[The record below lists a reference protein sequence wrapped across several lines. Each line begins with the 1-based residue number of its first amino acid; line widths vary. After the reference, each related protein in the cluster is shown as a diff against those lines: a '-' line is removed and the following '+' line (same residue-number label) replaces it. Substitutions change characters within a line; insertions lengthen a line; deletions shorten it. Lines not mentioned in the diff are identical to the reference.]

1 MKPESL
7 ANLKIRVAP
16 DAPGLTSKNSK
27 VVSVRLHV
35 DDVAAIAELEGDRS
49 YHIRQAVKNYLQ
61 TKSKQID

>member
-7 ANLKIRVAP
+7 ANLKSRLAP
-16 DAPGLTSKNSK
+16 DAPGLSDKNSK

-35 DDVAAIAELEGDRS
+35 ADVAAIAELEGDRS
-49 YHIRQAVKNYLQ
+49 YHIRRAVKDYLK

>member
-7 ANLKIRVAP
+7 ANLKRKLNPNATGVS
-16 DAPGLTSKNSK
+16 DKDSQ

-35 DDVAAIAELEGDRS
+35 DDVAAIAELSGDRS
-49 YHIRQAVKNYLQ
+49 YHIRQAVLNYLK